1 MKKLL
6 LLLSAFVLVF
16 PMASCHADK
25 PDFSGYGD
33 DKEYGKDPVSVIPA
47 KGFKLMSFNVRY
59 QNSSDEQAG
68 NGWSKR
74 REGVYEMLRTEQPL
88 LMGVQECLNAQR
100 YDIVSNVPKYDAI
113 GIGRDDGK
121 EKGEMMAIFYLRDSV
136 TILDWGTFWLSTT
149 PDQPGKGWDAACNR
163 TCTWARC
170 KHKRLGKEFFYFN
183 THLDHKGTTARI
195 EGMKLIVAKME
206 ELNPGGLP
214 CILTA
219 DFNSQDNS
227 EVFTPLQGK
236 MQNARRTAPRSDTY
250 ATYNGFT
257 SANKGESSI
266 IDHIF
271 YSGFTA
277 TEYKTV
283 RDGWKNIDF
292 ISDHFPVYAILTFQ

>member
-1 MKKLL
+1 MKTLFRL
-6 LLLSAFVLVF
+6 FLSLCLILPITA
-16 PMASCHADK
+16 CHKDK
-25 PDFSGYGD
+25 SDFSNYGQNT
-33 DKEYGKDPVSVIPA
+33 EYGKDPVSVIPA
-47 KGFKLMSFNVRY
+47 GAFKLMSFNVRY
-59 QNSSDEQAG
+59 QNSSDEQTG

-88 LMGVQECLNAQR
+88 LMGVQECLIAQR

-113 GIGRDDGK
+113 GVGRDDGK
-121 EKGEMMAIFYLRDSV
+121 EKGEMMAIFYMRDSV
-136 TILDWGTFWLSTT
+136 QILNWGTFWLSAT
-149 PDQPGKGWDAACNR
+149 PDKPGKGWDAACNR
-163 TCTWARC
+163 TCTWAHC

-183 THLDHKGTTARI
+183 THLDHKGATARI
-195 EGMKLIVAKME
+195 EGMKLIVTKMA

-219 DFNSQDNS
+219 DFNSPDDS

-236 MQNARRTAPRSDTY
+236 MQNARRTAPRADTY
-250 ATYNGFT
+250 ATYNGFESST
-257 SANKGESSI
+257 KGASSI

-271 YSGFTA
+271 YNGFTA

-292 ISDHFPVYAILTFQ
+292 ISDHYPVYAILKFN